1 MGFRFR
7 KKIKILPGVSVNLSK
22 SGASVSVKAGAV
34 SWNSRTGKVGVN
46 LPGPFYY
53 QSDSLNSNQMTKAEL
68 IEIAKQSGLKGYSQL
83 NKQQLID
90 FLKENN
96 VLQ

>member
-46 LPGPFYY
+46 LPGPLYY
-53 QSDSLNSNQMTKAEL
+53 QSDSFNTNKMTKADL
-68 IEIAKQSGLKGYSQL
+68 VDIARQAGLKGYSKL
-83 NKQQLID
+83 NKQQLIN

-96 VLQ
+96 ILR